1 MPKILLYVFFFVCY
15 LCWMVASFFSL
26 NKVKSDLMS
35 GKWFWSSELM
45 LLEGLL
51 GFFGSIYLLSG
62 LWSLKLVLLIL
73 IASHLG
79 GLVAWVLNSILGAPP
94 KEAGIRTLWAGK
106 EFDIKYRVVSATLG
120 VVCGLLSLSY
130 PFVAGVAFF
139 RHPWGSPVLE
149 ILVVKYTLLLLTL
162 SGYVVQVIVIGSLLS
177 SENLDDDTRQRV
189 FINQGIG
196 LIPMAIFVAL
206 AFWAFELGGAPLAV
220 GFLGIPAGTLSPQML
235 LLLLILFAVTL
246 LIPYLAGTQLARRR
260 SLALMGKIRDYFD
273 ELEDILEAPTARLY
287 LTKLGEVRDK
297 IVSTQEQFTSS
308 DALLDYERQTRLAAE
323 KAPAEDQRMV
333 EAIAQTRNFDARF
346 RFLDSLAK
354 LEKSLEEAIADLQQR
369 PAETIE
375 DAARH
380 WSEKYKTRKEEL
392 TKTIDA
398 AASRKPF
405 ITAAA
410 GSLVGTIVVAL
421 VSEVTKTGWGW
432 ILQAPK

>member
-1 MPKILLYVFFFVCY
+1 MSKVLLFIVFLICY
-15 LCWMVASFFSL
+15 LGWMVASFFSL
-26 NKVKSDLMS
+26 NKVKSDLME

-73 IASHLG
+73 IASHIG

-106 EFDIKYRVVSATLG
+106 EFDIKYKVVSVTLG

-149 ILVVKYTLLLLTL
+149 IQVVKYTLVLLTL
-162 SGYVVQVIVIGSLLS
+162 SGYVVQMIVIGSLLS
-177 SENLDDDTRQRV
+177 SENLDDEIRV
-189 FINQGIG
+189 RIFINQGIG
-196 LIPMAIFVAL
+196 LIPTAVFVAL
-206 AFWAFELGGAPLAV
+206 AFWAFGFGGAPLAV

-235 LLLLILFAVTL
+235 LLLLILFAVTV

-260 SLALMGKIRDYFD
+260 SLALTGKIRDYFD
-273 ELEDILEAPTARLY
+273 ELEDILEAPAARLY
-287 LTKLGEVRDK
+287 LTKLGEVREK
-297 IVSTQEQFTSS
+297 INNAQEQFTGG
-308 DALLDYERQTRLAAE
+308 DALLDYERKTRQDGE
-323 KAPAEDQRMV
+323 KAGTEDRRMV
-333 EAIAQTRNFDARF
+333 EAIALTRSFDARF

-354 LEKSLEEAIADLQQR
+354 LENSLEEAIADLQQR
-369 PAETIE
+369 PPETIE

-398 AASRKPF
+398 AVSRKPF
-405 ITAAA
+405 ITATA
-410 GSLVGTIVVAL
+410 GSLVWAIVVAL
-421 VSEVTKTGWGW
+421 VSEVTKTGWQW
-432 ILQAPK
+432 ISQAPK